1 MRTWFP
7 GGRVRLR
14 GPKARDEGI
23 ENCDA
28 ETSMNA
34 TRHNPED
41 RGSVES
47 WLVSA
52 GRDRRPGSPLNVPP
66 IPASNFVLGE
76 GRAYSR
82 DDGTPG
88 WEALEEIVGG
98 LEGGSSVAFAS
109 GMAGVAAIFDQLP
122 AASVV
127 ALPDD
132 CYQGVGGLARAG
144 QRRGRWTVHRVAVA
158 DTARWVELCGEAD
171 LIWLE
176 SPSNPLLTVGDL
188 DTICAAPRKPG
199 AILAVDNTLATP
211 LNQRPLTLGADVA
224 VQSVTKFIGG
234 HSDLL
239 GGVVTVR
246 DANLLVSLR
255 RSRELT
261 GATPGALEAFLAVR
275 GARTLALRLERAQH
289 NAMTLAERVGRH
301 PNVTLT
307 RYPGLAS
314 HPTHEA
320 ARRQLKGFGTII
332 SFDVRGDASAA
343 DAVCSGLQLIQHAT
357 SLGAV
362 ESTIERRA
370 SIPGQEHLPPT
381 LLRLSVGIEAVED
394 LWTDLDRALRR
405 TGAGA

>member
-1 MRTWFP
+1 M
-7 GGRVRLR
+7 
-14 GPKARDEGI
+14 
-23 ENCDA
+23 
-28 ETSMNA
+28 TSKDTKGHNA
-34 TRHNPED
+34 GD
-41 RGSVES
+41 LGSVES

-66 IPASNFVLGE
+66 YPASNFVLGKR
-76 GRAYSR
+76 RAYSR

-88 WEALEEIVGG
+88 WDALEEIVGG
-98 LEGGSSVAFAS
+98 LEGGSSVCFAS
-109 GMAGVAAIFDQLP
+109 GMAGIAAIFDQLP
-122 AASVV
+122 TGSVV

-132 CYQGVGGLARAG
+132 SYQGVAGLANAG
-144 QRRGRWTVHRVAVA
+144 QRRGRWTVHRLAVA
-158 DTARWVELCGEAD
+158 DTAGWIKMCSVAD

-176 SPSNPLLTVGDL
+176 SPSNPLLTVADL
-188 DTICAAPRKPG
+188 DTICAAPRKSG
-199 AILAVDNTLATP
+199 AILGVDNTFATP
-211 LNQRPLTLGADVA
+211 LNQRPLALGADVA

-246 DANLLVSLR
+246 NANLLAILR
-255 RSRELT
+255 QAREFA
-261 GATPGALEAFLAVR
+261 GATPGTLETFLAVR

-289 NAMTLAERVGRH
+289 NAMTLAERLARH

-332 SFDVRGDASAA
+332 SFDVRGDAPAA
-343 DAVCSGLQLIQHAT
+343 DAVCAGVQLIQHAT

-370 SIPGQEHLPPT
+370 SIPGQECLPPA

-394 LWTDLDRALRR
+394 LWTDLDRALLSLLKE
-405 TGAGA
+405 

>member
-1 MRTWFP
+1 M
-7 GGRVRLR
+7 
-14 GPKARDEGI
+14 
-23 ENCDA
+23 
-28 ETSMNA
+28 TSMNA
-34 TRHNPED
+34 TRHNSD
-41 RGSVES
+41 DHGSVES

-76 GRAYSR
+76 RRAYSR

-98 LEGGSSVAFAS
+98 LEGGYSVAFAS
-109 GMAGVAAIFDQLP
+109 GMAGIAAIFDQLP
-122 AASVV
+122 VGSVV

-132 CYQGVGGLARAG
+132 CYQGVAGLAQAG
-144 QRRGRWTVHRVAVA
+144 QRRGRWTVHRVSVA
-158 DTARWVELCGEAD
+158 DTARWVEQCGVAD

-176 SPSNPLLTVGDL
+176 SPSNPLLTVGDV

-199 AILAVDNTLATP
+199 AILGVDNTFATP
-211 LNQRPLTLGADVA
+211 LNQRPLALGADVA

-246 DANLLVSLR
+246 DANLLAALR
-255 RSRELT
+255 QSRELT
-261 GATPGALEAFLAVR
+261 GATPGTLEAFLAVR

-289 NAMTLAERVGRH
+289 NAITLAERLARH

-343 DAVCSGLQLIQHAT
+343 DAVCAGLQLIQHAT

-362 ESTIERRA
+362 ESTMERRA
-370 SIPGQEHLPPT
+370 SIPGQEHLPST
-381 LLRLSVGIEAVED
+381 LLRMSVGIEAVED
-394 LWTDLDRALRR
+394 LWTDLDRALRN
-405 TGAGA
+405 TAAGS

>member
-1 MRTWFP
+1 MTS
-7 GGRVRLR
+7 
-14 GPKARDEGI
+14 RDTTGHSAG
-23 ENCDA
+23 D
-28 ETSMNA
+28 
-34 TRHNPED
+34 P
-41 RGSVES
+41 GSVES

-66 IPASNFVLGE
+66 CPASNFVLGE
-76 GRAYSR
+76 RRAYSR

-98 LEGGSSVAFAS
+98 LEGGSSVSFAS
-109 GMAGVAAIFDQLP
+109 GMAGIAAIFDQLSTG
-122 AASVV
+122 SVV

-132 CYQGVGGLARAG
+132 CYQGVAGLSAVG
-144 QRRGRWTVHRVAVA
+144 QARGRWTVHRIDVA
-158 DTARWVELCGEAD
+158 DTARWIDMCGVAD

-176 SPSNPLLTVGDL
+176 SPSNPLLAVADL
-188 DTICAAPRKPG
+188 DVICAAPRKPG
-199 AILAVDNTLATP
+199 AILGVDNTFATP
-211 LNQRPLTLGADVA
+211 LNQRPLVLGADVA

-246 DANLLVSLR
+246 DANLLASLR
-255 RSRELT
+255 QSRELA
-261 GATPGALEAFLAVR
+261 GATPGSLETFLAVR
-275 GARTLALRLERAQH
+275 GVRTLAVRLERAQN
-289 NAMTLAERVGRH
+289 NAMTLAERLARH
-301 PNVTLT
+301 PNVALT

-332 SFDVRGDASAA
+332 SFDVRGDAPVA
-343 DAVCSGLQLIQHAT
+343 DAVCAGLQLIQHAT

-370 SIPGQEHLPPT
+370 SIPGQEHLPQA

-394 LWTDLDRALRR
+394 LWTDLDRALRN
-405 TGAGA
+405 APEV

>member
-1 MRTWFP
+1 MKSNPSRHTTGVP
-7 GGRVRLR
+7 GS
-14 GPKARDEGI
+14 I
-23 ENCDA
+23 
-28 ETSMNA
+28 
-34 TRHNPED
+34 
-41 RGSVES
+41 ES

-66 IPASNFVLGE
+66 YPASNFVLGDR
-76 GRAYSR
+76 RAYAR
-82 DDGTPG
+82 DDATPG
-88 WEALEEIVGG
+88 WDALEEIVGG
-98 LEGGSSVAFAS
+98 LEGGSSVSFAS
-109 GMAGVAAIFDQLP
+109 GMAGIAAVFDQLHAG
-122 AASVV
+122 AAV
-127 ALPDD
+127 ALPED
-132 CYQGVGGLARAG
+132 CYQGAAGLAQAG
-144 QRRGRWTVHRVAVA
+144 QSRGRWTVHRVSVA
-158 DTARWVELCGEAD
+158 DTARWIEMCGIAD

-188 DTICAAPRKPG
+188 DAICGATRKRG
-199 AILAVDNTLATP
+199 AIVAVDNTFATP
-211 LNQRPLTLGADVA
+211 LNQRPLALGADVS

-246 DANLLVSLR
+246 DANLWTSMR
-255 RSRELT
+255 QARELT
-261 GATPGALEAFLAVR
+261 GATPGTLETFLAAR

-289 NAMTLAERVGRH
+289 NAMILAERLARH
-301 PNVTLT
+301 PNVALT

-320 ARRQLKGFGTII
+320 ARRQFKGFGTII
-332 SFDVRGDASAA
+332 SFDVRGDARAA
-343 DAVCSGLQLIQHAT
+343 DAVCAGLQLIQHAT

-394 LWTDLDRALRR
+394 LWADLDRTLRDF
-405 TGAGA
+405 AAP